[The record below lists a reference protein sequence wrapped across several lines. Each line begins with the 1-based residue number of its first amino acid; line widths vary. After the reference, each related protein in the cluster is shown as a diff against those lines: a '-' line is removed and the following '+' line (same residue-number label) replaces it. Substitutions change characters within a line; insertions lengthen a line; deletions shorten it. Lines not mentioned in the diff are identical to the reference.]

1 MMDASRWDLFGEAS
15 GVVRRRVRDR
25 RRTRGVRARVP
36 TRKFSRRVRRV
47 PRRVGVRRR
56 AKGDR
61 RRGRRGDRETRED
74 VPGTRARSTRDR
86 TRTRCRRRRYA
97 AIDRAVDDRPSRST
111 TTSIASSSDA
121 SSPRRISPRRR
132 SPQSL
137 GLDVANPRAARAVLA
152 AAAPITSSSLTRVLA
167 DIGALE
173 GVHPASAGAAIAGA
187 KVALDVDAN
196 DAAVV
201 SVDDVERLVATLAAL
216 RDVPR
221 PARRLDPPP
230 PPTLRAYEDH
240 DLLRRR
246 FNEFAA
252 FGASPRDATR
262 LARRLDAAWRRSL
275 VDERVRD
282 DENRSDDE
290 KDRSDDEKDRS
301 MTDSKDRSDDEKDRR
316 RLEGPTRRPAASKD

>member
-1 MMDASRWDLFGEAS
+1 M
-15 GVVRRRVRDR
+15 
-25 RRTRGVRARVP
+25 
-36 TRKFSRRVRRV
+36 
-47 PRRVGVRRR
+47 
-56 AKGDR
+56 
-61 RRGRRGDRETRED
+61 
-74 VPGTRARSTRDR
+74 
-86 TRTRCRRRRYA
+86 
-97 AIDRAVDDRPSRST
+97 
-111 TTSIASSSDA
+111 
-121 SSPRRISPRRR
+121 
-132 SPQSL
+132 
-137 GLDVANPRAARAVLA
+137 ANPRAARAVLA

-216 RDVPR
+216 RDVPG

-301 MTDSKDRSDDEKDRR
+301 VTDSKDRSDDEKDRSVTDSKDR
-316 RLEGPTRRPAASKD
+316 SDEKDRSDWPTREGPPRD